1 MKKIATLG
9 ALIALTSSS
18 AFAENDFYVKAAAL
32 GGMGHKLFED
42 DKEIVKG
49 GTKISKD
56 VNKFGNF
63 HFGGELAF
71 GYKIMDNVR
80 VELQG
85 YYLNGPNFKYDLAKD
100 DKDKDNKDDN
110 SKNSED
116 DKGKDPKAKK
126 DKDAK
131 DAKDSKDNNS
141 SKVSKDEVKVETSGP
156 AVMIGGAVDIVSF
169 GQASLY
175 GTFGVGMSYMNVKIT
190 GDIEGKNEKGE
201 DDKNKQEL
209 EWEAKVRLAFNVG
222 AGVSFAVS
230 DSVNI
235 DAGYSFMSLGKPQK
249 DDFKA
254 KDNKDKKEDK
264 KDDKKD
270 DNKIDWAGNSL
281 ISHTVKVGVR
291 FSF

>member
-42 DKEIVKG
+42 GKVVPKDK
-49 GTKISKD
+49 
-56 VNKFGNF
+56 NKFGDF

-85 YYLNGPNFKYDLAKD
+85 YYLKGPNFQYDLSEDAKASDAKAKD
-100 DKDKDNKDDN
+100 
-110 SKNSED
+110 
-116 DKGKDPKAKK
+116 GKDADK

-131 DAKDSKDNNS
+131 DAKAKDAKAKDGKEAQDKNS
-141 SKVSKDEVKVETSGP
+141 STTSKENIKVEASGP
-156 AVMIGGAVDIVSF
+156 ALMLGGAVDIVSF
-169 GQASLY
+169 GPASLY
-175 GTFGVGMSYMNVKIT
+175 GTAGVGISYMNVKMT
-190 GDIEGKNEKGE
+190 YELEGKNEKGE
-201 DDKNKQEL
+201 DAKNKREL

-235 DAGYSFMSLGKPQK
+235 DAGYSFMSLGKPTK
-249 DDFKA
+249 DDFKV
-254 KDNKDKKEDK
+254 KDNKDKEDSK
-264 KDDKKD
+264 AAEKRE
-270 DNKIDWAGNSL
+270 WLGNSFM
-281 ISHTVKVGVR
+281 SHTVKVGVR